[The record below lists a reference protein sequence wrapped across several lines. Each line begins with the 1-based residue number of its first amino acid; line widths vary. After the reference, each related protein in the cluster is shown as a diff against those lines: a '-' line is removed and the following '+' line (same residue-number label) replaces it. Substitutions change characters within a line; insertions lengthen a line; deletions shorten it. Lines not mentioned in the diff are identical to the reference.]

1 MFVNG
6 EPVCDSFAPR
16 FPKARI
22 MRILIKAVALAATL
36 GLVLFPSA
44 GWAASHGH
52 DDTPHEHSA
61 SGHAEP
67 DDELS
72 GLMMPIMNPARGR
85 LLFASKGCVACHA
98 VNGVGGQDA
107 PPMDAETMPRIM
119 NPFSFAARMWRG
131 AETMILLQQEIFG
144 EQIDMTGQELADI
157 ISFVHNAEEQQ
168 NFSEA
173 DIPHEVLELI
183 EHTHGGHDAHEHA
196 PGHDHD

>member
-1 MFVNG
+1 
-6 EPVCDSFAPR
+6 
-16 FPKARI
+16 
-22 MRILIKAVALAATL
+22 MRTLATVAVAAVL
-36 GLVLFPSA
+36 GLALLPSA
-44 GWAASHGH
+44 AWADNHRHEDA
-52 DDTPHEHSA
+52 PHEHSA
-61 SGHAEP
+61 DGHAES

-98 VNGVGGQDA
+98 INGVGGQDA
-107 PPMDAETMPRIM
+107 PPMDAATMPQIM

-144 EQIDMTGQELADI
+144 EQIELTGQELADI
-157 ISFVHNAEEQQ
+157 ISFVHNAEEQRK
-168 NFSEA
+168 FSEA

-183 EHTHGGHDAHEHA
+183 EHTHAGHEEHEHA

>member
-1 MFVNG
+1 
-6 EPVCDSFAPR
+6 
-16 FPKARI
+16 
-22 MRILIKAVALAATL
+22 MRTVATL
-36 GLVLFPSA
+36 VAAAAVLGLALLPSA
-44 GWAASHGH
+44 GWANSHRH
-52 DDTPHEHSA
+52 EDTVHEHSA
-61 SGHAEP
+61 DGHAES

-72 GLMMPIMNPARGR
+72 GLMMPIMNPARGK

-98 VNGVGGQDA
+98 INGVGGHGAPSLDA
-107 PPMDAETMPRIM
+107 ATMPRIM

-144 EQIDMTGQELADI
+144 EQIELTGQELADI
-157 ISFVHNAEEQQ
+157 IGFVHNAEEQR

-183 EHTHGGHDAHEHA
+183 EHTHTGHEEHQHA

>member
-1 MFVNG
+1 
-6 EPVCDSFAPR
+6 
-16 FPKARI
+16 
-22 MRILIKAVALAATL
+22 MRTLATVAVAAVL
-36 GLVLFPSA
+36 GLALLPSA
-44 GWAASHGH
+44 AWADNHRHEDA
-52 DDTPHEHSA
+52 PHEHSA
-61 SGHAEP
+61 DGHAES

-98 VNGVGGQDA
+98 INGVGGQDA
-107 PPMDAETMPRIM
+107 PPMDAATMPRII

-144 EQIDMTGQELADI
+144 QQIDLTGQELADI
-157 ISFVHNAEEQQ
+157 IGFVHNAEEQLK
-168 NFSEA
+168 FSEA

-183 EHTHGGHDAHEHA
+183 GHTHAGHEEHEHA

>member
-1 MFVNG
+1 MYRLTIV
-6 EPVCDSFAPR
+6 
-16 FPKARI
+16 
-22 MRILIKAVALAATL
+22 LVAAAAFLAAMVL
-36 GLVLFPSA
+36 GA
-44 GWAASHGH
+44 TAWADSHRH
-52 DDTPHEHSA
+52 EDTPHEHSA
-61 SGHAEP
+61 DGHAES

-72 GLMMPIMNPARGR
+72 GLMMPIMDPARGR

-98 VNGVGGQDA
+98 INGVGGQDA
-107 PPMDAETMPRIM
+107 PPMDAATMPRIM

-144 EQIDMTGQELADI
+144 EQIDLTGQELADI
-157 ISFVHNAEEQQ
+157 ISFVHNAEEQR

-183 EHTHGGHDAHEHA
+183 EHTHAGHEEHQHA